1 LIRFVIFLAVMKIGA
16 HILLLSM
23 LMLVAHPM
31 IVASQAAEQQAETCC
46 CTSCCHGH
54 TEDGPD
60 QKKDREK
67 DHENDHPCNDSC
79 DCGCQFH
86 LNALQFL
93 IHNIQLAEEQ
103 DYFFGSYH
111 NEYQF
116 EYLNRHIHP
125 PRLA

>member
-1 LIRFVIFLAVMKIGA
+1 MKTGA

-23 LMLVAHPM
+23 LMLVANPL
-31 IVASQAAEQQAETCC
+31 VLPSQASEQQAESCAGTCC
-46 CTSCCHGH
+46 CHGQA
-54 TEDGPD
+54 DDAPD
-60 QKKDREK
+60 QKKDPQK
-67 DHENDHPCNDSC
+67 DQENDQPCDTSC
-79 DCGCQFH
+79 DCGCHFH